1 MNQNQI
7 VAQQVRYSEWAGMV
21 RDRQESGL
29 SVSEYCKQNNISE
42 TAYFYRL
49 RRVRRA
55 AIQASG
61 LEFIELKD
69 ADKGSFSSIPVLPE
83 SGVSNDAFSAE
94 ATISVGALLISV
106 NRTTPK
112 ELIQTLMEV
121 AAHVK

>member
-29 SVSEYCKQNNISE
+29 SVAEYCKQNNISE

-49 RRVRRA
+49 RRVRHA

-61 LEFIELKD
+61 LEFVELKD
-69 ADKGSFSSIPVLPE
+69 SDEVSSNPVLPVQKN
-83 SGVSNDAFSAE
+83 SSSTFSAE
-94 ATISVGALLISV
+94 ATFSVGALLISV
-106 NRTTPK
+106 NSGTPR

-121 AAHVK
+121 AARAK

>member
-29 SVSEYCKQNNISE
+29 SVAEYCKQNNISE

-61 LEFIELKD
+61 LEFVELKD
-69 ADKGSFSSIPVLPE
+69 ADAVSPVPVLNSTNIGSSTFP
-83 SGVSNDAFSAE
+83 AE
-94 ATISVGALLISV
+94 ATIAVGALLISV
-106 NRTTPK
+106 NSGTPR
-112 ELIQTLMEV
+112 ELIQTLMEA

>member
-29 SVSEYCKQNNISE
+29 SVAEYCKQNNISE

-49 RRVRRA
+49 RRVRHA

-61 LEFIELKD
+61 LEFVELKD
-69 ADKGSFSSIPVLPE
+69 SDEVSSIPVLPVQKT
-83 SGVSNDAFSAE
+83 SSSTFSAE

-106 NRTTPK
+106 NSCTPR
-112 ELIQTLMEV
+112 ELIRTLMEA

>member
-29 SVSEYCKQNNISE
+29 NVAEYCKQDNISE

-49 RRVRRA
+49 RRVRHA

-61 LEFIELKD
+61 LEFVELKD
-69 ADKGSFSSIPVLPE
+69 SDEVSSIPVLPVQKT
-83 SGVSNDAFSAE
+83 SSSTFSAE

-106 NRTTPK
+106 NSCTPR
-112 ELIQTLMEV
+112 ELIQTLMEA

>member
-61 LEFIELKD
+61 LEFVELKD
-69 ADKGSFSSIPVLPE
+69 KDEGLSVPVVPAKSIGGNTFSV
-83 SGVSNDAFSAE
+83 E
-94 ATISVGALLISV
+94 ATITVGSLLISV
-106 NRTTPK
+106 NNNISG
-112 ELIQTLMEV
+112 ELIRRLLEAV
-121 AAHVK
+121 GHVE

>member
-21 RDRQESGL
+21 RERQESGL
-29 SVSEYCKQNNISE
+29 SVAEYCKQNNISE

-49 RRVRRA
+49 RRARHA

-61 LEFIELKD
+61 LDFIELKD
-69 ADKGSFSSIPVLPE
+69 ADEGSGSSLPVLP
-83 SGVSNDAFSAE
+83 VSNISTGAFSAE
-94 ATISVGALLISV
+94 AIISVGTLSISV
-106 NRTTPK
+106 NRTTPR

>member
-29 SVSEYCKQNNISE
+29 SVAEYCKQNNISE

-49 RRVRRA
+49 RRVRHA

-61 LEFIELKD
+61 LEFVELKD
-69 ADKGSFSSIPVLPE
+69 SDEVSSIPVLPVQKT
-83 SGVSNDAFSAE
+83 SSSTFSAE

-106 NRTTPK
+106 NSCTPR
-112 ELIQTLMEV
+112 ELIQTLMEA